1 MSNIAILGS
10 GNGSNAQALIDAVE
24 AGRLPMQIRCILSD
38 VKEARILD
46 RARTHHI
53 PAHFIDCAP
62 SKSLLH
68 QTAEAEVLELLTKY
82 EIDYVLLAGFMR
94 IIKQGLLD
102 AYPNRIINIHPS
114 LLPAFPGLDAGKQA
128 YEAGVSTTGCTV
140 HYVDAG
146 IDTGEIIVQKEV
158 AIEPHDSLEQL
169 MEKIHAAEHI
179 AYPEALRRIL
189 AH

>member
-24 AGRLPMQIRCILSD
+24 AGTLPMQIRCIVSD

-46 RARTHHI
+46 RARAHHI

-68 QTAEAEVLELLTKY
+68 HTAEAEVLQLLANY
-82 EIDYVLLAGFMR
+82 EIDYVILAGFMR

-102 AYPNRIINIHPS
+102 AYPQRIINIHPS
-114 LLPAFPGLDAGKQA
+114 LLPAFPGLNAGKQA
-128 YEAGVSTTGCTV
+128 FDAGVSTTGCTV

-146 IDTGEIIVQKEV
+146 IDTGNIIVQKEV
-158 AIEPHDSLEQL
+158 SIEPHESLEQL
-169 MEKIHAAEHI
+169 MQKIHAAEHL
-179 AYPEALRRIL
+179 AYPEALRLIL
-189 AH
+189 SS